1 MYQNK
6 RGITATLSTTT
17 LILMIMIKKMVLRKK
32 FEEHSEDRDH

>member
-17 LILMIMIKKMVLRKK
+17 LMLTIMIKKR
-32 FEEHSEDRDH
+32 FEEDSEDRDHKR